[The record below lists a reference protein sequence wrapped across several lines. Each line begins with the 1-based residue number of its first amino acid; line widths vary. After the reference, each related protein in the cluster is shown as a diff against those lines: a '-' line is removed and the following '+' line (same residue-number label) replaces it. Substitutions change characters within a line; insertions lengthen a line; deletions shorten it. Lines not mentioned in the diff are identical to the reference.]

1 MTKDMVLQKQDIDIL
16 KKWGYPDRDI
26 PQIQEGIK
34 VSTYELCKRLNPDT
48 EDFDEDRSKLV
59 RNLTAKEAYRKLGRK
74 EFLSGIGRSAFH
86 VSAVRDCTNENYFV
100 MFDSGALFN

>member
-16 KKWGYPDRDI
+16 KSWGYPDKEI

-34 VSTYELCKRLNPDT
+34 VSTYELYKRLNPDA
-48 EDFDEDRSKLV
+48 EDFEGRSKLV
-59 RNLTAKEAYRKLGRK
+59 RNLTAKEAYRRLGR
-74 EFLSGIGRSAFH
+74 EAFLSGIGRSAFH
-86 VSAVRDCTNENYFV
+86 WSSVRDCTNENYFV